1 MSIPLIA
8 AAMERKSAAI
18 ASPLATAYENEDF
31 TPTDGV
37 PYQREN
43 LLPNVPIDHAVTA
56 DLVEWQG
63 LFQIML
69 CYPLGEGRGAAQ
81 TRAQAI
87 ADHFAPAQTLI
98 EGAIKVYLNNTP
110 RIGAGL
116 IDEGRWCI
124 PVTISWSAFKT

>member
-8 AAMERKSAAI
+8 AALERKSAAI

-43 LLPNVPIDHAVTA
+43 LLPNVPIDHAVTS
-56 DLVEWQG
+56 DVVEWQG
-63 LFQIML
+63 LFQVMV

-81 TRAQAI
+81 AKAQAI
-87 ADHFAPAQTLI
+87 ADHFAPAQTLV
-98 EGAIKVYLNNTP
+98 EGGIKVYLNSTP